1 MRHAVRGWLLLVA
14 LVAGLAPA
22 GAAPPAAPDADARYA
37 TGPRSPDGIGKYH
50 LGREISAVMGWQ
62 GAAWLER
69 PAREQEERTDLLVDA
84 LGLAPG
90 DVVADIGAGTGYL
103 ALRMAAQV
111 APDGRVHAVDVQ
123 PRMVELLRQRVAG
136 AGLAN
141 VEPRL
146 GTVDDVG
153 LPAGSVDVAVMV
165 DVYHELEYPFEVL
178 ASIIRALKPGGRV
191 VFVEY
196 RAEDP
201 RVPIKPLHR
210 MSEAQIRREAALHPL
225 AWERTLDV
233 LPWQHIVVFRQREP
247 RP

>member
-1 MRHAVRGWLLLVA
+1 
-14 LVAGLAPA
+14 
-22 GAAPPAAPDADARYA
+22 
-37 TGPRSPDGIGKYH
+37 
-50 LGREISAVMGWQ
+50 
-62 GAAWLER
+62 
-69 PAREQEERTDLLVDA
+69 
-84 LGLAPG
+84 
-90 DVVADIGAGTGYL
+90 
-103 ALRMAAQV
+103 
-111 APDGRVHAVDVQ
+111 
-123 PRMVELLRQRVAG
+123 MVELLRQRVAG

-233 LPWQHIVVFRQREP
+233 LPWQHIVVFRQHEP